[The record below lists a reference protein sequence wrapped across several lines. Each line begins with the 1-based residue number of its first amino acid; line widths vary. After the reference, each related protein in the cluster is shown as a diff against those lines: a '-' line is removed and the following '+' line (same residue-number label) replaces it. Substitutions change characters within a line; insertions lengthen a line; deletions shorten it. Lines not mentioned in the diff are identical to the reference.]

1 MKKKKPF
8 LNAMHR
14 KKCLNFALKYK
25 EWTVEDWKGV
35 IWSDETTINR
45 IASYG
50 RQWVWKKTGEGLIER
65 EIQGTVKFGGG
76 EYHGMGLF
84 GLGGYGE
91 TCRG

>member
-65 EIQGTVKFGGG
+65 EVQGTVKFWGGNIMVWG
-76 EYHGMGLF
+76 C
-84 GLGGYGE
+84 LG
-91 TCRG
+91 